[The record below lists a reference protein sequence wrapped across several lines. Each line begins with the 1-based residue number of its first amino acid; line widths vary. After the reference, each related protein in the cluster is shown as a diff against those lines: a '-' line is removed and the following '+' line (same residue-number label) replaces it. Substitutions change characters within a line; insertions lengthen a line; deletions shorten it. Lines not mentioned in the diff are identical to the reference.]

1 MLGGDGTMIQA
12 AIDLVHCDVPI
23 LGVNTG
29 TLGFLTEVEPKSGE
43 ALERL
48 LKVIIRQRVVLC

>member
-1 MLGGDGTMIQA
+1 MIQA

-29 TLGFLTEVEPKSGE
+29 TLGFLTEVGMPKSGRG
-43 ALERL
+43 AGTAA
-48 LKVIIRQRVVLC
+48 